1 MTSAR
6 VPTIR
11 PMRFLEKKL
20 KERAISLPIIVG
32 NTAIFI
38 LDVLM
43 PFFHKRDFSK
53 LWA

>member
-11 PMRFLEKKL
+11 PMRFLEKKA
-20 KERAISLPIIVG
+20 KRMCNLPIIVG
-32 NTAIFI
+32 NNAIFI

-43 PFFHKRDFSK
+43 PFFHKQDFSK
-53 LWA
+53 LWT